1 MSRSPGRV
9 EPEPTRPVLRRL
21 GIRADG
27 YPETM
32 LPSRDDPIVK
42 EALASGA
49 LLLATVGVLLLG
61 VVGSLAF
68 LH

>member
-1 MSRSPGRV
+1 M
-9 EPEPTRPVLRRL
+9 
-21 GIRADG
+21 RADG

-61 VVGSLAF
+61 IVGSLAF
-68 LH
+68 LR